1 MGIDEYANIY
11 FNLPEEKR
19 DINTW
24 CPILEYYVLK
34 VCKTYRNL
42 FTHDERY
49 QLAWLGATKA
59 IKAYDLTKKAR
70 FSIFAYVCMKNEIL
84 LERKRYFDKVSF
96 TYGKPEEG
104 TYTMISTSVK
114 SGVDD
119 DLELGD
125 LLTTNYCV
133 DDDGVANADIEIFT
147 KNLSEMDKTIVEW
160 LYNGRQQTE
169 LADHFGVSKTTIYRH
184 VQKIKKMDKE
194 LLKIYGG

>member
-11 FNLPEEKR
+11 FNLSEEKR

-24 CPILEYYVLK
+24 CSVLEYYVLK
-34 VCKTYRNL
+34 VCSSYYNL

-59 IKAYDLTKKAR
+59 IKAYDLTKNTR
-70 FSIFAYVCMKNEIL
+70 FSIFAYTCMKNEIL
-84 LERKRYFDKVSF
+84 LERKRYYDKISL

-104 TYTMISTSVK
+104 TFTTLYTSTK
-114 SGVDD
+114 TGIDE

-125 LLTTNYCV
+125 LLTTNYYV

-147 KNLSEMDKTIVEW
+147 KNLSGMDKTIVEW

-169 LADHFGVSKTTIYRH
+169 LADYFGVSKTTIYRH
-184 VQKIKKMDKE
+184 VKKIKKMGEK